1 MQAISSSLAARISPE
16 EFEAFVQA
24 PENSERLFEY
34 IGGEI
39 VEVPSNAYASSI
51 SAQIIYLILH
61 HVKSHGIAGYVT
73 GEAGGYV
80 VNGERYAPDVAFI
93 SKDRQPELAQA
104 GYNPNPPDFAVEV
117 DFPPSGVTQ
126 RSLRLKL
133 SNYLAAG
140 TTVWIV
146 MPDLR
151 QVEVHVPGQAP
162 RVYGEGESIA
172 LGGPLAGLVIAVD
185 DIFPPAKAQA

>member
-1 MQAISSSLAARISPE
+1 MQAISSSSVARVSLE
-16 EFEAFVQA
+16 AFEAFVQA
-24 PENSERLFEY
+24 PENSQRLFEY

-39 VEVPSNAYASSI
+39 VEVPSNAYASYI
-51 SAQIIYLILH
+51 SGRILRR
-61 HVKSHGIAGYVT
+61 VAAFVEDNDLGYTT

-93 SKDRQPELAQA
+93 SKDRQPELAQQ

-133 SNYLAAG
+133 SNYLAVG
-140 TTVWIV
+140 TTVWMV

-151 QVEVHVPGQAP
+151 QVEVHSPGQAP
-162 RVYGEGESIA
+162 RVYGDGESIA
-172 LGGPLAGLVIAVD
+172 LGGALAGLVIAVQ
-185 DIFPPAKAQA
+185 DIFPPVKAQA